1 MPCRPGPP
9 ALFCKR
15 EAGQAAAAAPG
26 AAAAALAGRYDPAR
40 MTAVGVSEEALW
52 IDGERVPAR
61 AGRCSEVLAP
71 ATGEVLARVAAAS
84 PEDIDA
90 AVGAARRS
98 YEAGDWRRASAAERA
113 RVLLL
118 LAERIRAEAE
128 DLAALEARNVGKPIR
143 EARGEVEMGA
153 ACFQY
158 YAGLIP
164 AFGGRTVPVGAPGT
178 GLTFREPVGVCGLI
192 VPWNFPF
199 AITTWKVAPALA
211 LGNSVVV
218 KPASATPLS
227 ALRLAELA
235 AEAGVPPGVLNVVP
249 GPGGAAGAA
258 LARHPDVRKIAFT
271 GSTEVGSEV
280 MRAAADDVKRVS
292 LELGGK
298 SASLIFADA
307 DLEQA
312 GASVAGSFGNAGQDC
327 CARSRVLVERPV
339 HDEIVERFVERTRA
353 LRLGDPLDEQTE
365 MGSLV
370 SAAHRERVDG
380 YVRRALGEGARLA
393 TGGEARREGVFERG
407 SFYEPT
413 VLRGVTPEM
422 EIAREEVF
430 GPVVAIL
437 PFDTEEEAIRLAN
450 STVYG
455 LSGSL
460 WTRDVGRALR
470 VARAV
475 ETGVISVNSSW
486 SVHLEMPF
494 GGVKRSGVGRE
505 LGPPA
510 LEHYSEWKSVFIAEG

>member
-1 MPCRPGPP
+1 MADHPS
-9 ALFCKR
+9 
-15 EAGQAAAAAPG
+15 
-26 AAAAALAGRYDPAR
+26 
-40 MTAVGVSEEALW
+40 SEENLW

-61 AGRCSEVLAP
+61 SGRSAPVLNP
-71 ATGEVLARVAAAS
+71 ATGEVLAQVAQGG

-90 AVGAARRS
+90 AVAAAKRS
-98 YEAGDWRRASAAERA
+98 WERGDWRRATTPERA
-113 RVLLL
+113 RVLLR
-118 LAERIRAEAE
+118 LAERIRGAAEE
-128 DLAALEARNVGKPIR
+128 LATLESRNVGKPIQ

-164 AFGGRTVPVGAPGT
+164 AFGGQTVPVGAPGT

-218 KPASATPLS
+218 KPASATPLT

-249 GPGGAAGAA
+249 GPGGAAGSA
-258 LARHPDVRKIAFT
+258 LARHPDVRKVAFT

-280 MRAAADDVKRVS
+280 MRIAAGDVKRVS

-298 SASLIFADA
+298 SANLIFADA
-307 DLEQA
+307 DLEKA
-312 GASVAGSFGNAGQDC
+312 GGSISGALGNAGQDC

-339 HDEIVERFVERTRA
+339 YEEIVERFVERARA
-353 LRLGDPLDEQTE
+353 IRVGDPLDDATE
-365 MGSLV
+365 MGSLI
-370 SAAHRERVDG
+370 SAEHRERVDG
-380 YVRRALGEGARLA
+380 WVRRGVEESAKLC
-393 TGGEARREGVFERG
+393 TGGRILTGDLYDRG
-407 SFYEPT
+407 SFYEPA
-413 VLRGVTPEM
+413 VFRDVDPGMAIAQE
-422 EIAREEVF
+422 EIF
-430 GPVVAIL
+430 GPVVTIL

-450 STVYG
+450 ASVYG

-460 WTRDVGRALR
+460 WTRDIGRALR
-470 VARAV
+470 VVRAV

-494 GGVKRSGVGRE
+494 GGVKRSGMGRE
-505 LGPPA
+505 LGPSA
-510 LEHYSEWKSVFIAEG
+510 LEHYSEWKSVFISEE

>member
-1 MPCRPGPP
+1 MMRLGM
-9 ALFCKR
+9 AAVEILQQGLWING
-15 EAGQAAAAAPG
+15 EAT
-26 AAAAALAGRYDPAR
+26 PAR
-40 MTAVGVSEEALW
+40 SDRFASVFN
-52 IDGERVPAR
+52 
-61 AGRCSEVLAP
+61 P
-71 ATGEVLARVAAAS
+71 ATGEVLARVAEGGS
-84 PEDIDA
+84 EDVDA
-90 AVGAARRS
+90 AVAAARRS
-98 YEAGDWRRASAAERA
+98 YEAGDWRRATVAERA
-113 RVLLL
+113 QVLLR
-118 LAERIRAEAE
+118 LAHRIRIETE
-128 DLAALEARNVGKPIR
+128 ELAALESRNVGKPIQ
-143 EARGEVEMGA
+143 EARGEIEMGA

-164 AFGGRTVPVGAPGT
+164 AFGGQTVPVGARGT

-199 AITTWKVAPALA
+199 AISTWKLAPALA
-211 LGNSVVV
+211 IGNSVVL
-218 KPASATPLS
+218 KPASATPLT

-235 AEAGVPPGVLNVVP
+235 AEAGVPSGVLNVVP
-249 GPGGAAGAA
+249 GPGGEAGWA

-280 MRAAADDVKRVS
+280 MREAADDVKRVS

-298 SASLIFADA
+298 SASVIFADA
-307 DLEQA
+307 DLEKA
-312 GASVAGSFGNAGQDC
+312 GASVSGSFGNAGQDC

-339 HDEIVERFVERTRA
+339 YDEVVERFVARTKA
-353 LRLGDPLDEQTE
+353 LRVGDPLDENTE
-365 MGSLV
+365 MGSLI

-380 YVRRALGEGARLA
+380 YVRRAVEQGARLC
-393 TGGEARREGVFERG
+393 TGGRPLHGSLFGQG
-407 SFYEPT
+407 SFYEPA

-422 EIAREEVF
+422 EIAQEEVF

-450 STVYG
+450 ATIYG

-460 WTRDVGRALR
+460 WTRDIGRALR
-470 VARAV
+470 VVRAI

-510 LEHYSEWKSVFIAEG
+510 LDHYSEWKSVFIAEE

>member
-1 MPCRPGPP
+1 MADHDSHEQG
-9 ALFCKR
+9 
-15 EAGQAAAAAPG
+15 
-26 AAAAALAGRYDPAR
+26 
-40 MTAVGVSEEALW
+40 LW
-52 IDGERVPAR
+52 INGERVPAR
-61 AGRCSEVLAP
+61 SGKSAPVLNP
-71 ATGEVLARVAAAS
+71 ATGETLARVAQGG
-84 PEDIDA
+84 PEDIGA
-90 AVGAARRS
+90 AVTAAKRS
-98 YEAGDWRRASAAERA
+98 YEQGEWRRATASERA
-113 RVLLL
+113 RVLLK
-118 LAERIRAEAE
+118 LAEGIRAAAE
-128 DLAALEARNVGKPIR
+128 ELAALESRNVGKPIQ

-153 ACFQY
+153 SCFQY

-164 AFGGRTVPVGAPGT
+164 AFGGQTVPVGAPGT

-218 KPASATPLS
+218 KPASATPLT

-249 GPGGAAGAA
+249 GPGGAAGSA
-258 LARHPDVRKIAFT
+258 LAQHPDVRKIAFT
-271 GSTEVGSEV
+271 GSTEVGTGV
-280 MRAAADDVKRVS
+280 MRMAAGDVKRVS

-298 SASLIFADA
+298 SANLIFADA
-307 DLEQA
+307 DLEKA
-312 GASVAGSFGNAGQDC
+312 GKSISGALGNAGQDC

-339 HDEIVERFVERTRA
+339 YDEIVERFVEHA
-353 LRLGDPLDEQTE
+353 KSLRVGDPLDDATE
-365 MGSLV
+365 MGSLI
-370 SAAHRERVDG
+370 SPEHREKVDG
-380 YVRRALGEGARLA
+380 YVRRGVEQGAQLC
-393 TGGEARREGVFERG
+393 TGGRALEGDLFDRG
-407 SFYEPT
+407 SFYEPA
-413 VLRGVTPEM
+413 VFRGVTPGM
-422 EIAREEVF
+422 EIAQEEIF

-450 STVYG
+450 GTIYG

-505 LGPPA
+505 LGPSA
-510 LEHYSEWKSVFIAEG
+510 LEHYSEWKSVFISEE

>member
-1 MPCRPGPP
+1 V
-9 ALFCKR
+9 
-15 EAGQAAAAAPG
+15 AAAIVYVSTMAVA
-26 AAAAALAGRYDPAR
+26 DPPR
-40 MTAVGVSEEALW
+40 DSTRETLW
-52 IDGERVPAR
+52 IGGERVAAR
-61 AGRCSEVLAP
+61 SGRSSEVVDP
-71 ATGEVLARVAAAS
+71 ATGEVLARVAAAG
-84 PEDIDA
+84 PEDVDA

-113 RVLLL
+113 RVLLR
-118 LAERIRAEAE
+118 LAERIRAAAE
-128 DLAALEARNVGKPIR
+128 ELAALESRNVGKTLK

-158 YAGLIP
+158 YAGLVP
-164 AFGGRTVPVGAPGT
+164 AFGGQTVPLGAPGT

-211 LGNSVVV
+211 LGNSLVV

-258 LARHPDVRKIAFT
+258 LARHPDVRKLAFT

-280 MRAAADDVKRVS
+280 MRLAAGDVKRVS

-307 DLEQA
+307 DLARA
-312 GASVAGSFGNAGQDC
+312 GASISGSFGNAGQDC

-339 HDEIVERFVERTRA
+339 YDEIVERFVARTRA
-353 LRLGDPLDEQTE
+353 LRVGDPLAETSE
-365 MGSLV
+365 MGSLI

-380 YVRRALGEGARLA
+380 YVRRAVAQGARLA
-393 TGGEARREGVFERG
+393 TGGQALSEGPFERG
-407 SFYEPT
+407 SFYQPT
-413 VLRGVTPEM
+413 VLCGVDPGM
-422 EIAREEVF
+422 EIAREEIF

-450 STVYG
+450 ATVYG

-460 WTRDVGRALR
+460 WTRDLGRALR

-475 ETGVISVNSSW
+475 ETGVVSVNSSW

-505 LGPPA
+505 LGPQA
-510 LEHYSEWKSVFIAEG
+510 LEHYSEWKSVFIAED

>member
-1 MPCRPGPP
+1 MADHPQEQG
-9 ALFCKR
+9 
-15 EAGQAAAAAPG
+15 
-26 AAAAALAGRYDPAR
+26 
-40 MTAVGVSEEALW
+40 LW
-52 IDGERVPAR
+52 IDGKSVPAR
-61 AGRCSEVLAP
+61 SGRSAPVLNP
-71 ATGEVLARVAAAS
+71 ATGEVLAQVAQGG
-84 PEDIDA
+84 PEDVGA
-90 AVGAARRS
+90 AVAAARRS
-98 YEAGDWRRASAAERA
+98 FEQGEWRRATAAERA
-113 RVLLL
+113 RVLLR
-118 LAERIRAEAE
+118 LAEGIRAAAE
-128 DLAALEARNVGKPIR
+128 ELAARESRNVGKPIG

-164 AFGGRTVPVGAPGT
+164 AFGGQTVPVGAPGT

-199 AITTWKVAPALA
+199 SITTWKVAPALA

-218 KPASATPLS
+218 KPASATPLT

-249 GPGGAAGAA
+249 GPGGAAGSA
-258 LARHPDVRKIAFT
+258 LASHPDVRKIAFT

-280 MRAAADDVKRVS
+280 MRTAAGDIKRVS

-307 DLEQA
+307 DLEKA
-312 GASVAGSFGNAGQDC
+312 GASVSGSFGNAGQDC

-339 HDEIVERFVERTRA
+339 YEEVVERFVARTRA
-353 LRLGDPLDEQTE
+353 LRVGDPLDATTE
-365 MGSLV
+365 MGSLI

-380 YVRRALGEGARLA
+380 YVRRGVEQGAKLC
-393 TGGEARREGVFERG
+393 TGGRVLQGDPYDRG
-407 SFYEPT
+407 SFYEPA
-413 VLRGVTPEM
+413 VFCDVTPDM
-422 EIAREEVF
+422 ELAQEEIF
-430 GPVVAIL
+430 GPVVSIL
-437 PFDTEEEAIRLAN
+437 PFDSEEEAIRLAN
-450 STVYG
+450 ATVYG

-470 VARAV
+470 VVRAV
-475 ETGVISVNSSW
+475 ETGVISVNSGW

-510 LEHYSEWKSVFIAEG
+510 LDHYSEWKSVFIAEDPHPLAPSP

>member
-1 MPCRPGPP
+1 
-9 ALFCKR
+9 
-15 EAGQAAAAAPG
+15 
-26 AAAAALAGRYDPAR
+26 
-40 MTAVGVSEEALW
+40 MTGSDSHQENLW
-52 IDGERVPAR
+52 INGERVPAR
-61 AGRCSEVLAP
+61 SGKTAPVLNP
-71 ATGEVLARVAAAS
+71 ATGETLAEVAQGG
-84 PEDIDA
+84 PEDIGA
-90 AVGAARRS
+90 AVTAAKRS
-98 YEAGDWRRASAAERA
+98 YEQGEWRRATASERA
-113 RVLLL
+113 RVLLK
-118 LAERIRAEAE
+118 LAEGIRAAAE
-128 DLAALEARNVGKPIR
+128 ELAALESRNVGKPIQ

-218 KPASATPLS
+218 KPASATPLT

-249 GPGGAAGAA
+249 GPGGAAGSA
-258 LARHPDVRKIAFT
+258 LAQHPDVRKIAFT
-271 GSTEVGSEV
+271 GSTEVGTGV
-280 MRAAADDVKRVS
+280 MRMASGDVKRVS

-298 SASLIFADA
+298 SANLIFADA
-307 DLEQA
+307 DLEKA
-312 GASVAGSFGNAGQDC
+312 GKSISGALGNAGQDC

-339 HDEIVERFVERTRA
+339 YDEIVDRFVEHA
-353 LRLGDPLDEQTE
+353 KKLRVGDPLDDATE
-365 MGSLV
+365 MGSLI
-370 SAAHRERVDG
+370 SAEHRERVDG
-380 YVRRALGEGARLA
+380 YVRRGVEEGARLC
-393 TGGEARREGVFERG
+393 TGGRAMQGDPYDRG
-407 SFYEPT
+407 SFYEPA
-413 VLRGVTPEM
+413 VFCDVAPDMVIAQE
-422 EIAREEVF
+422 EIF

-450 STVYG
+450 GTIYG

-505 LGPPA
+505 LGPSA
-510 LEHYSEWKSVFIAEG
+510 LEHYSEWKSVFIAEE

>member
-1 MPCRPGPP
+1 MIRPGMAKVEIP
-9 ALFCKR
+9 L
-15 EAGQAAAAAPG
+15 EN
-26 AAAAALAGRYDPAR
+26 
-40 MTAVGVSEEALW
+40 LW
-52 IDGERVPAR
+52 IDGERVAAR
-61 AGRCSEVLAP
+61 SDRSTPIVNP
-71 ATGEVLARVAAAS
+71 ATGEILARVAEAGA
-84 PEDIDA
+84 EDVDA
-90 AVGAARRS
+90 AVAAAKRS
-98 YEAGDWRRASAAERA
+98 YEQEAWRRASAAERA
-113 RVLLL
+113 RVLLR
-118 LAERIRAEAE
+118 LAERIRGEAE
-128 DLAALEARNVGKPIR
+128 DLATLESRNVGKPIQ
-143 EARGEVEMGA
+143 ESRGEIEMGT

-158 YAGLIP
+158 YAGLVP
-164 AFGGRTVPVGAPGT
+164 AFGGQTVPVGAPGT

-218 KPASATPLS
+218 KPASATPLT

-249 GPGGAAGAA
+249 GPGGAAGSA

-298 SASLIFADA
+298 SASVIFADA
-307 DLEQA
+307 DLEKA
-312 GASVAGSFGNAGQDC
+312 GASVSGSFGNAGQDC
-327 CARSRVLVERPV
+327 CARSRILVERPAY
-339 HDEIVERFVERTRA
+339 DEIVEHFAERTRA
-353 LRLGDPLDEQTE
+353 LRVGDPLDEKTE
-365 MGSLV
+365 MGSLI
-370 SAAHRERVDG
+370 SGAHRERVDD
-380 YVRRALGEGARLA
+380 YVRRAVEQGARLC
-393 TGGEARREGVFERG
+393 TGGRMLHGSFYDHG
-407 SFYEPT
+407 SFYEPA

-450 STVYG
+450 ASLYG

-460 WTRDVGRALR
+460 WTRDIGRAMR
-470 VARAV
+470 VVRAI

-510 LEHYSEWKSVFIAEG
+510 LDHYSEWKSVFIAGD

>member
-1 MPCRPGPP
+1 MIRLGM
-9 ALFCKR
+9 AAV
-15 EAGQAAAAAPG
+15 EAP
-26 AAAAALAGRYDPAR
+26 LAN
-40 MTAVGVSEEALW
+40 LW
-52 IDGERVPAR
+52 IDGEQVSAR
-61 AGRCSEVLAP
+61 SEESTAVLNP
-71 ATGEVLARVAAAS
+71 ATGEVLAQVAQAG

-90 AVGAARRS
+90 AVAAARRS
-98 YEAGDWRRASAAERA
+98 FERGDWRRAAPAERA
-113 RVLLL
+113 RVLLR
-118 LAERIRAEAE
+118 LAERIRAAAD
-128 DLAALEARNVGKPIR
+128 DLAHLEASNVGKPIQ

-164 AFGGRTVPVGAPGT
+164 AFGGGTVPVSAPGT

-218 KPASATPLS
+218 KPASATPLT

-249 GPGGAAGAA
+249 GPGSAAGSA

-298 SASLIFADA
+298 SASVIFADA
-307 DLEQA
+307 DLEKA
-312 GASVAGSFGNAGQDC
+312 GASVSGSFGNAGQDC
-327 CARSRVLVERPV
+327 CARSRILVERLV
-339 HDEIVERFVERTRA
+339 YDEVVERFVERTRA
-353 LRLGDPLDEQTE
+353 LRVGDPLDEKTE
-365 MGSLV
+365 MGSLI
-370 SAAHRERVDG
+370 SGAHRERVDG
-380 YVRRALGEGARLA
+380 YVRRAVEQGARLC
-393 TGGEARREGVFERG
+393 TGGRMLHGSLYAGG
-407 SFYEPT
+407 SFYEPA

-437 PFDTEEEAIRLAN
+437 PFDTEEEAVRLAN
-450 STVYG
+450 ATLYG

-475 ETGVISVNSSW
+475 ETGVLSVNSSW

-510 LEHYSEWKSVFIAEG
+510 LDHYSEWKSVFIAED